1 MSRFTPHYRI
11 TVQRESTPDWEGEV
25 RKVAAPRTAAGDEQ
39 ALRTAIE
46 MASALTVGGEGR
58 CEFGGY
64 TVYVSYCERFGES
77 ELLSAVER
85 SYSWD
90 SSSDYTYASNHCGH
104 LDSDMHSRV
113 TTELAA

>member
-1 MSRFTPHYRI
+1 MSKFTPHYRI
-11 TVQRESTPDWEGEV
+11 TVQREKDPGWEGEV
-25 RKVAAPRTAAGDEQ
+25 RKIAAPRTAAGDEQ
-39 ALRTAIE
+39 ALRMAIE

-64 TVYVSYCERFGES
+64 TVYVSHYSRFGES
-77 ELLSAVER
+77 ELLSAVKR
-85 SYSWD
+85 AYSWD
-90 SSSDYTYASNHCGH
+90 ESRDYTYASNHCGH